1 MTGLR
6 RRMLLVMVVLSAVAM
21 TSVAT
26 LIFTSM
32 RSFLLQRTDEQLD
45 LVRVPLGAK
54 LAGEQIKEPPQEI
67 RHSLVNIFG
76 VVRGPDGRFG
86 PETRLGAG
94 TSPAD
99 RPVLD
104 DLPEIGSP
112 KSVEGHAGVRY
123 RLAAYSAFSPQ
134 QGTLYVAIPLTDV
147 DATLDR
153 LFVLVVVITA
163 GVLLALLAF
172 ALSLVRMG
180 LRPLD
185 EMEATATAIASGE
198 FHRRVAYVD
207 KTTEVG
213 RLGLALN
220 TMLGRIEDALDQRSR
235 SEQRLRTFVAD
246 ASHELRTPLTS
257 ILGYAQMFHRGAAD
271 DPDDLHTVMRRIEDE
286 SSRMARLVEDLL
298 VLARLD
304 EGRPP
309 RRAEVD
315 VAALCR
321 DAVLDAGAHEPGR
334 VITGPGDEP
343 VLVFADADQLR
354 QVLANLLRNA
364 VKHTPPGTPVEVVL
378 TKVGGEIT
386 IDVVD
391 HGPGIP
397 AEYHERVFDRFFRV
411 AAGRERDSGGAG
423 LGLSIA
429 AAVVRAHGGKISVV
443 DTPDGGATFRLVLSG
458 ETRFPGSSQTRP
470 SNG

>member
-6 RRMLLVMVVLSAVAM
+6 RRMVLLTVLLSAVAL
-21 TSVAT
+21 TAVAALT
-26 LIFTSM
+26 FTSM
-32 RSFLLQRTDEQLD
+32 RSFLLQRTDEQLN
-45 LVRVPLGAK
+45 LVRLPIGAK
-54 LAGEQIKEPPQEI
+54 LAGEPIKEPPRGVQ
-67 RHSLVNIFG
+67 HTLVNVYG
-76 VVRGPDGRFG
+76 VLRGPDGRFG
-86 PETRLGAG
+86 PETRFG
-94 TSPAD
+94 TGVSTVD
-99 RPVLD
+99 KPVLA
-104 DLPEIGSP
+104 DLPAIGQA
-112 KSVEGHAGVRY
+112 KSVEGYAGVRY
-123 RLAAYSAFSPQ
+123 RIAAYEALQ
-134 QGTLYVAIPLTDV
+134 GLEGTLYVAMPLTEV

-163 GVLLALLAF
+163 AVLLALLVF
-172 ALSLVRMG
+172 ALSLVRIG

-198 FHRRVAYVD
+198 YHRRIAYVD

-220 TMLGRIEDALDQRSR
+220 TMLGRIEDAFAQRSR

-257 ILGYAQMFHRGAAD
+257 ILGYAQMFHRGAAA
-271 DPDDLHTVMRRIEDE
+271 DPEDLRTVMRRIEGE
-286 SSRMARLVEDLL
+286 SSRMTRLVEDLL

-309 RRAEVD
+309 RRAEID

-321 DAVLDAGAHEPGR
+321 DAVLDASAHEPGR
-334 VITGPGDEP
+334 VITGPGEAP
-343 VLVFADADQLR
+343 VLVDADADQLR

-364 VKHTPPGTPVEVVL
+364 LTHTPPGTPVEVVL
-378 TKVGGEIT
+378 TRSGEEVT

-397 AEYHERVFDRFFRV
+397 AEHHEQVFDRFFRV

-423 LGLSIA
+423 LGLSIV
-429 AAVVRAHGGKISVV
+429 AAVVRAHGGRIGVL
-443 DTPDGGATFRLVLSG
+443 DTPGGGATFRLVLSG
-458 ETRFPGSSQTRP
+458 EP
-470 SNG
+470 

>member
-1 MTGLR
+1 
-6 RRMLLVMVVLSAVAM
+6 MLLVMVVLSAAAL
-21 TSVAT
+21 TSVAALT
-26 LIFTSM
+26 FTSM

-45 LVRVPLGAK
+45 LVRLPIGAK
-54 LAGEQIKEPPQEI
+54 LAGEQIKEPPREVQ
-67 RHSLVNIFG
+67 HSLVNVYGIL
-76 VVRGPDGRFG
+76 RGPDGRFG
-86 PETRLGAG
+86 QETRFGG
-94 TSPAD
+94 GVSSAD
-99 RPVLD
+99 RPVLE
-104 DLPEIGSP
+104 DLPVIGEP

-123 RLAAYSAFSPQ
+123 RLAAYPAFGPL
-134 QGTLYVAIPLTDV
+134 QGTLYVAMPLTDV

-153 LFVLVVVITA
+153 LFVLVVVITSA
-163 GVLLALLAF
+163 VLVALLAF

-185 EMEATATAIASGE
+185 KMEATATAIASGE
-198 FHRRVAYVD
+198 FHRRIAYVD

-257 ILGYAQMFHRGAAD
+257 ILGYAQMFRRGAAA
-271 DPDDLHTVMRRIEDE
+271 DPDDLRTVMRRIEDE

-304 EGRPP
+304 DGRPP
-309 RRAEVD
+309 RCAEVD

-321 DAVLDAGAHEPGR
+321 DAVLDARLHEPGR
-334 VITGPGDEP
+334 VISGPGDEP
-343 VLVFADADQLR
+343 VLVVADADQVR

-364 VKHTPPGTPVEVVL
+364 VTHTPPGTPVDVRL
-378 TKVGGEIT
+378 TKSGDEVA

-429 AAVVRAHGGKISVV
+429 AAVVSAHGGQISVL
-443 DTPDGGATFRLVLSG
+443 DTPGGGATFRVVLSG
-458 ETRFPGSSQTRP
+458 RT
-470 SNG
+470 